1 MRNIAVAL
9 ALILLAASPSEG
21 ASQSMFELL
30 ESLRNGGAWVSIPI
44 EAGSGGLVT
53 DELPTL
59 GLTLRGCV
67 QVYAG
72 HSGRWDIRARD
83 TMGEGRLEAEVA
95 AGEPVRFSYT
105 TGSRAQLSVDAR
117 WSEAR
122 DTTLMVW
129 VGLETSLSEDRDPCA
144 PVYGGGSVP

>member
-1 MRNIAVAL
+1 MRKIPLVF
-9 ALILLAASPSEG
+9 ALILLAAYPLDG

-30 ESLRNGGAWVSIPI
+30 QTLRNGGGWVSIPV
-44 EAGSGGLVT
+44 EGGTGRLVT

-59 GLTLRGCV
+59 GLTLQGCV
-67 QVYAG
+67 QVYVR
-72 HSGRWDIRARD
+72 HSGRWNIRARD
-83 TMGEGRLEAEVA
+83 TLGEGRLDAEVE

-105 TGSRAQLSVDAR
+105 TGSRAQLTVDAR

-122 DTTLMVW
+122 DTTLLVW
-129 VGLETSLSEDRDPCA
+129 VGLETSLAEDRDPCV

>member
-1 MRNIAVAL
+1 MRKITVAL
-9 ALILLAASPSEG
+9 ALILLGASPSDG
-21 ASQSMFELL
+21 VSQSMFELL
-30 ESLRNGGAWVSIPI
+30 QSLRNGGGWVTIPI
-44 EAGSGGLVT
+44 EAGSGGLLT

-59 GLTLRGCV
+59 GLTLKGCV

-83 TMGEGRLEAEVA
+83 TLGEGRLEAEVA
-95 AGEPVRFSYT
+95 GGEPVRFSYS
-105 TGSRAQLSVDAR
+105 TGPRAQLSVDAR

-129 VGLETSLSEDRDPCA
+129 VGLEMSLSEDRDPCT